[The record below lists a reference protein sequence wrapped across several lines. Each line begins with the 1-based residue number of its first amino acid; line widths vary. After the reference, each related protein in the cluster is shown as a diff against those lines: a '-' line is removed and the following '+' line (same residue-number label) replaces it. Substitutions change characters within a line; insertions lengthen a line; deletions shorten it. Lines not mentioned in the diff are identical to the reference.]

1 VLPFAIGG
9 WKPLVSLG
17 LLLAFWI
24 VATTLLN
31 LRDRVKTTSG
41 TSGLFQKLRM
51 QSRSYYGMQLAHV
64 GVAVFIIGV
73 TLVTGFQAEQDVK
86 MLRGDTV
93 SVGGYDFRLNGIKE
107 VAGPNYQAVRGEIE
121 ISRGGQSLRTMYPE
135 KRSYVASGNAMT
147 ETAIDTGIF
156 RDLYISLGEPVGN
169 NAWSVRVHY
178 KPFVSW
184 IWGGAVLMALGGGL
198 AVSDRRY
205 ALAARKERLA
215 RAAARTETAPALAT
229 AATEEP

>member
-1 VLPFAIGG
+1 
-9 WKPLVSLG
+9 
-17 LLLAFWI
+17 
-24 VATTLLN
+24 
-31 LRDRVKTTSG
+31 
-41 TSGLFQKLRM
+41 
-51 QSRSYYGMQLAHV
+51 
-64 GVAVFIIGV
+64 
-73 TLVTGFQAEQDVK
+73 

>member
-1 VLPFAIGG
+1 
-9 WKPLVSLG
+9 
-17 LLLAFWI
+17 
-24 VATTLLN
+24 
-31 LRDRVKTTSG
+31 
-41 TSGLFQKLRM
+41 M
-51 QSRSYYGMQLAHV
+51 QSRSYYGMQLAHL

-73 TLVTGFQAEQDVK
+73 TLVTGYQAEQDVK
-86 MLRGDTV
+86 MLAGDTV

-107 VAGPNYQAVRGEIE
+107 VAGPNYRAVRGEIE
-121 ISRGGQSLRTMYPE
+121 ISQGGKSLRTMYPE
-135 KRSYVASGNAMT
+135 KRTYLASGNAMT

-205 ALAARKERLA
+205 ALAARRERLA
-215 RAAARTETAPALAT
+215 QETSRAETAPLST
-229 AATEEP
+229 AATKSLSRFVLPW